1 MTGTPARI
9 AVYPGSF
16 DPITRGHE
24 DIVRRALGFVDRVIV
39 AVAHRRT
46 QRKDGLLEI
55 GERVRLIRDV
65 FDGEPRVTADDF
77 EGLLVDYAR
86 AQDAPIIIRG
96 LRAVSDFEY
105 ELQMALMN
113 RQLWDGV
120 ETVFLPPDVSHSYLS
135 ASLVR
140 EIASLGG
147 DVSPFV
153 SPAVHEALARHYP
166 AIARLGTENQQPR
179 TGNQQPAT
187 GNREPGTGNREPGT
201 GNR

>member
-1 MTGTPARI
+1 MTERV

-46 QRKDGLLEI
+46 QPKSGLFDI
-55 GERVRLIRDV
+55 AERVHLIRSV
-65 FDGEPRVTADDF
+65 FPHEPRVTATDF
-77 EGLLVDYAR
+77 SGLLVDFAR
-86 AQDAPIIIRG
+86 DQNVHIIIRG

-105 ELQMALMN
+105 EFQMALMN
-113 RQLWDGV
+113 RQLYPEV
-120 ETVFLPPDVSHSYLS
+120 ETIFLAPDEHYSYLS

-147 DVSPFV
+147 DIAQFV
-153 SPAVHEALARHYP
+153 APPVLTAL
-166 AIARLGTENQQPR
+166 QQKLS
-179 TGNQQPAT
+179 TT
-187 GNREPGTGNREPGT
+187 
-201 GNR
+201 

>member
-1 MTGTPARI
+1 MTERV

-46 QRKDGLLEI
+46 QPKAGLFDI
-55 GERVRLIRDV
+55 DERVELIRGV
-65 FDGEPRVTADDF
+65 FGSEPRVTATDF
-77 EGLLVDYAR
+77 TGLLVDFAR
-86 AQDAPIIIRG
+86 AENVQIIIRG

-105 ELQMALMN
+105 EFQMALMN
-113 RQLWDGV
+113 RQLYPEV
-120 ETVFLPPDVSHSYLS
+120 QTIFLAPDEHYSYLS

-147 DVSPFV
+147 DIAQFV
-153 SPAVHEALARHYP
+153 APPVLTALQRKLAS
-166 AIARLGTENQQPR
+166 QP
-179 TGNQQPAT
+179 
-187 GNREPGTGNREPGT
+187 
-201 GNR
+201 